1 MASSYIYVYVYM
13 CVCVYI
19 YMDLSWGVGELEA
32 GGPLTESCPP
42 YMRQACLLVI
52 VENEDTDVRAL
63 EEMVT
68 HGGLRV

>member
-1 MASSYIYVYVYM
+1 
-13 CVCVYI
+13 
-19 YMDLSWGVGELEA
+19 MDLSWGVGELEA

>member
-1 MASSYIYVYVYM
+1 MKKKKIYI
-13 CVCVYI
+13 YI
-19 YMDLSWGVGELEA
+19 YMDLSGGGELEA

>member
-1 MASSYIYVYVYM
+1 M
-13 CVCVYI
+13 
-19 YMDLSWGVGELEA
+19 GGLEA
-32 GGPLTESCPP
+32 GGPLRRPCPP

-68 HGGLRV
+68 HGGHRV

>member
-1 MASSYIYVYVYM
+1 MN
-13 CVCVYI
+13 I
-19 YMDLSWGVGELEA
+19 YMYGFELGVGELEA
-32 GGPLTESCPP
+32 GEPLTESCPP

-68 HGGLRV
+68 RGGHRV